1 MGGTSNKNAS
11 KKITISKSKT
21 AIVDDL
27 EVDEVAISDENLEQ
41 EDKKIE
47 KAKKSAKKQSKLLR
61 TPEEKKKIRRKK
73 LAVCSALILAIIAVL
88 LIVPATRWPILNA
101 IGLRSSLAVQIVD
114 ESSGKPVS
122 RAMVRVDGDDFSTSD
137 TSGRITFANVRLGA
151 QRVEVEKIGY
161 GKKTLKVTN
170 GVRTTNVKLLMT
182 VIGIKLD
189 VDVKDWLSGKA
200 ISGAEVS
207 FKDANAV
214 SDKTGRA
221 SLVVPPQEER
231 TIRLD
236 ITAPGYLNKAVK
248 TDV

>member
-137 TSGRITFANVRLGA
+137 TSGRITFANVRLG
-151 QRVEVEKIGY
+151 
-161 GKKTLKVTN
+161 T
-170 GVRTTNVKLLMT
+170 
-182 VIGIKLD
+182 
-189 VDVKDWLSGKA
+189 
-200 ISGAEVS
+200 
-207 FKDANAV
+207 
-214 SDKTGRA
+214 
-221 SLVVPPQEER
+221 
-231 TIRLD
+231 
-236 ITAPGYLNKAVK
+236 
-248 TDV
+248 